1 MINFNQLKLII
12 DDKYSFVGIEKKDN
26 ELCFYLPKGFEY
38 KLEKIETFD
47 EKRKLFFLFYRIFH
61 KFKNICLEKGYL
73 DENSKILKSD
83 RDGIIDN
90 DLGSDVIE
98 NEAEENIFYSKLTSI
113 DTILETY
120 NEPKILS
127 LVYRT
132 SKGEI
137 FDYSQSYK
145 FLHRAI
151 FLPNNAA
158 YVDYMDLP
166 RKQVQ
171 FQSTDLV
178 AMYCY
183 LLWEVKKQLNGSTV
197 HTMLSYQLDAKTIKL
212 YF

>member
-1 MINFNQLKLII
+1 MINFNQLKLTV
-12 DDKYSFVGIEKKDN
+12 DDVYSFVGIEKKN
-26 ELCFYLPKGFEY
+26 NQLYFYLPKGFEN
-38 KLEKIETFD
+38 KLEEIETFD

-61 KFKNICLEKGYL
+61 QFKTICLEKGYL

-90 DLGSDVIE
+90 NLGSDIIE

-132 SKGEI
+132 SKSEI
-137 FDYSQSYK
+137 LDYSQSYK

-183 LLWEVKKQLNGSTV
+183 LL
-197 HTMLSYQLDAKTIKL
+197 
-212 YF
+212 